1 MSQNDSLTVRRRS
14 QGAMQIPGDLLERV
28 KLPQNTP
35 ISWPN
40 RSPSRPPPRTEEVLG
55 AEQGLRAD
63 SVHVCRVE
71 TVLVDRFSAIFTD
84 PGDTDKRVRF
94 LLKNVAPADR
104 SLLREGAVFYW
115 ITGTTRDS
123 NGDVV
128 TKSYIRFKRTPRVTA
143 DELDE
148 LDQMA
153 ADVIQAAG
161 GVPIEYDDF
170 A

>member
-1 MSQNDSLTVRRRS
+1 VSQNDSLTVRRRS
-14 QGAMQIPGDLLERV
+14 QGAMQIPGDPLDRV
-28 KLPQNTP
+28 KLPQDTP

-40 RSPSRPPPRTEEVLG
+40 QPPSKPSTRTEKALG
-55 AEQGLRAD
+55 TEQGLRAD

-71 TVLVDRFSAIFTD
+71 TVLADRFSAIFTD

-104 SLLREGAVFYW
+104 PLLREGAVFYW
-115 ITGTTRDS
+115 ITGTTRDA

-128 TKSYIRFKRTPRVTA
+128 TKTYIRFKRTPRITA
-143 DELDE
+143 DELEE
-148 LDQMA
+148 LDRMA
-153 ADVIQAAG
+153 VDVIHAAG
-161 GVPIEYDDF
+161 GMPIDYDDF